1 MAKIGYFFLLV
12 SFFLS
17 LGLTILS
24 ISAVLQKRRNFIRD
38 LGYLG
43 FSLVFLTITCASLIL
58 LLALWEN
65 QFSIEYVYNYTSTD
79 LPLFYRLTAFWA
91 GQEGSLLLWTWLLSL
106 FGLIYYSQR
115 KRDKLSL
122 PSFPFVITVQT
133 FFLLLLIIPANPFK
147 ELSFTPAEGE
157 GLNPLLQNIG
167 MVFHPPAIFLGFAA
181 YTIPFALAMGAL
193 ISKRVDEDWVFDSRK
208 WALLAWLFLGIGNVL
223 GAWWAYVEL
232 GWGGY
237 WAWDPVE
244 NASLLPWLT
253 GAALIHSLNIYS
265 KKKILR
271 MWTFLLVI
279 FTFTLCIFGTYLTR
293 SGVLSTSVHS
303 FAPSIIGVYFLV
315 FIALLLIISLYLLF
329 RRYREV
335 VGEPIKNYLSREGAF
350 SLTNWLFILFT
361 IIVLWGTLL
370 PLLTKILTQK
380 EQTLERSFFDVFT
393 APIIYLL
400 AFFIGFCIYLV
411 WRKFDLNETLRKIS
425 IPFLLSLPLTAAFI
439 YAFPGNIIGWIG
451 FFLGSFSFTS
461 TLNRWYVDVKERSKA
476 AKESF
481 GTAFKYLF
489 SKNRSRYGAFI
500 AHLGVLLMFFGIIA
514 STIYKGEMQK
524 KLFPGESLK
533 FKDVTLK
540 YERPFQEKGPNF
552 EAVGVSLIYFT
563 GNMEVG
569 KLKPMIAYYPHPGT
583 RSAEVSVK
591 WGFWRDVYVALSQLM
606 EDGSAVIVLDIEPL
620 VSWIWIGSVILFIGI
635 IVAWWPSKNV

>member
-1 MAKIGYFFLLV
+1 LAKIGFFFLLL
-12 SFFLS
+12 SFSLS

-24 ISAVLQKRRNFIRD
+24 VSAILQKRRNFVRD
-38 LGYLG
+38 IGYLG
-43 FSLVFLTITCASLIL
+43 FTLVFITITGASLIL

-65 QFSIEYVYNYTSTD
+65 QFSIEYVYSYSSTD

-106 FGLIYYSQR
+106 FALVYYSKR
-115 KRDKLSL
+115 KREKLSL
-122 PSFPFVITVQT
+122 SSFPFVTGVQT
-133 FFLLLLIIPANPFK
+133 FLLLLLLIPANPFK
-147 ELSFTPAEGE
+147 ELSFSPAEGE

-167 MVFHPPAIFLGFAA
+167 MVFHPPSIFLGFAA
-181 YTIPFALAMGAL
+181 YTIPFALAMAAL
-193 ISKRVDEDWVFDSRK
+193 ISRRIDENWIFDSRR

-253 GAALIHSLNIYS
+253 GAALIHSLNVYS

-271 MWTFLLVI
+271 VWTFLLVI
-279 FTFTLCIFGTYLTR
+279 FTFTLCVFGTYLTR

-303 FAPSIIGVYFLV
+303 FAPSIIGVYFLA
-315 FIALLLIISLYLLF
+315 FIALLFVVSFYFLF
-329 RRYREV
+329 RRYKEL
-335 VGEPIKNYLSREGAF
+335 VGEPIKSYLSREGAF
-350 SLTNWLFILFT
+350 SLTNWFFVLFT
-361 IIVLWGTLL
+361 IIVLWGTML
-370 PLLTKILTQK
+370 PLLTKVFSNK
-380 EQTLERSFFDVFT
+380 EQTLERGFFDTFT

-400 AFFIGFCIYLV
+400 AFFIGFCVYLV
-411 WRKFDLNETLRKIS
+411 WKKFNFKETWGKIS
-425 IPFLLSLPLTAAFI
+425 TPLFLSLPFTVAFI
-439 YAFPGNIIGWIG
+439 YAFPRNIIGWIG
-451 FFLGSFSFTS
+451 FFLGSFSFIS

-481 GTAFKYLF
+481 WDAFKYLF

-500 AHLGVLLMFFGIIA
+500 AHLGVLLMFFGVIA
-514 STIYKGEMQK
+514 STLYKGEVQK
-524 KLFPGESLK
+524 KLFPGESFK
-533 FKDVTLK
+533 FEDVTLK

-552 EAVGVSLIYFT
+552 EAVGVSLTYFN
-563 GNMEVG
+563 GNVEAG

-591 WGFWRDVYVALSQLM
+591 WGFWRDVYVALSQVM
-606 EDGSAVIVLDIEPL
+606 EDGSAVVVLDIEPL
-620 VSWIWIGSVILFIGI
+620 VSWIWIGSVILLIGI
-635 IVAWWPSKNV
+635 IVAWWPGKNV